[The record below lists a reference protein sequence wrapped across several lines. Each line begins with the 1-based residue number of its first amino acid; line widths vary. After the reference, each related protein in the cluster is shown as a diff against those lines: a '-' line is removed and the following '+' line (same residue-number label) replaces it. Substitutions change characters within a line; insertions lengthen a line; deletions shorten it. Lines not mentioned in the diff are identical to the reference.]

1 LQVIFLKH
9 DIRFI
14 IKNKKIMKLIKDNSL
29 TPIELARLKYRSLYE
44 RQQIAKAER
53 KENLE
58 LSTKNLIFNILK
70 TIN

>member
-1 LQVIFLKH
+1 
-9 DIRFI
+9 
-14 IKNKKIMKLIKDNSL
+14 MKVIKDNSL

-44 RQQIAKAER
+44 RQQIAKSER